1 MSTRGL
7 FFLVFGVGTAFLG
20 FTQVY
25 LFRKIRLLLKQSP
38 LSRRV
43 QQALIGLFCVFLS
56 LMYLPYLLRFFY
68 KWPAHEVSAL
78 VLYGILY
85 PFSLWGLG
93 SVSTCFI
100 VFVRD
105 IGAAALRS
113 WRNLRADEPST
124 LTPSS
129 PSTRRDFLRWTFAA
143 AAVSPFGAFAYGA
156 AVGKE
161 HYEIVE
167 RSLVLSGLSPTLKGL
182 RIVQLTDIHVG
193 NFLKQDKLERYV
205 RVVNELKPDLVAL
218 TGDFIGSSSQFIR
231 PCATALARLNAKHG
245 VFACLGNHDHWV
257 GAKQVSQA
265 LEAAGVE
272 VLRNAGRTLNINGA
286 PFNVAGVDDPWR
298 GVVDFDRALA
308 DLDPNAPQL
317 LLCHQ
322 PDLFPAVAK
331 RGVDLT
337 LSGHY
342 HGGQIKF
349 QFLGLAYSP
358 AHLLSRFVEGLYTL
372 GRSQLY
378 VSRGLGVTGPPVRLN
393 APPEITLLRP
403 T

>member
-1 MSTRGL
+1 
-7 FFLVFGVGTAFLG
+7 
-20 FTQVY
+20 
-25 LFRKIRLLLKQSP
+25 
-38 LSRRV
+38 
-43 QQALIGLFCVFLS
+43 
-56 LMYLPYLLRFFY
+56 
-68 KWPAHEVSAL
+68 
-78 VLYGILY
+78 
-85 PFSLWGLG
+85 
-93 SVSTCFI
+93 
-100 VFVRD
+100 
-105 IGAAALRS
+105 
-113 WRNLRADEPST
+113 
-124 LTPSS
+124 
-129 PSTRRDFLRWTFAA
+129 
-143 AAVSPFGAFAYGA
+143 VSPFGAFAYGA

-167 RSLVLSGLSPTLKGL
+167 RSLVLSGLSPTLHGL

-193 NFLKQDKLERYV
+193 NFMKQDKLERYV

-218 TGDFIGSSSQFIR
+218 TGDFIGSSPQFIR
-231 PCATALARLNAKHG
+231 PCATALGKLNAKHG

-257 GAKQVSQA
+257 GARQVSQA

-378 VSRGLGVTGPPVRLN
+378 VSRGIGVTGPPVRLN
-393 APPEITLLRP
+393 APPEITLLRL